1 MRAKT
6 ILTVLFLISL
16 GVAAVL
22 VYRALPPTVFHK
34 EAATQAP
41 QSAQV
46 LVTTKAIPA
55 KTFLR
60 SEDVAWRLVRQT
72 EPGEIIRPSA
82 KVLASH
88 PNLEQ
93 KVRGQVFGAATRV
106 ALTSG
111 EPIKQ
116 DLIVKPGDRD
126 FLRVV
131 LTPGM
136 RAISF
141 PVHTGGA
148 STGLLSPG
156 DRVDVVLTQSFG
168 GQPLAR
174 RSVSETIL
182 QDLRV
187 LAISAET
194 PGFGRTVTIEV
205 TPGQAEQLNVATQL
219 GKLSLTLR
227 PSNGSKTAAAAK
239 ESSSKPDTT
248 VKATWAGDVSPALGS
263 ATPPQRVVVQR
274 PPVDI
279 IRGAN
284 TQAVTVKQ

>member
-16 GVAAVL
+16 AVAALL
-22 VYRALPPTVFHK
+22 VYRALPPTVFNRQ
-34 EAATQAP
+34 AAKKAAP
-41 QSAQV
+41 SVEV
-46 LVTTKAIPA
+46 LVATKDIPKA
-55 KTFLR
+55 TLLR
-60 SEDVAWRLVRQT
+60 SEDVAWHAVKSAKS
-72 EPGEIIRPSA
+72 GEIVRPSA
-82 KVLASH
+82 AVLKSRPDLAKKMR
-88 PNLEQ
+88 EQ
-93 KVRGQVFGAATRV
+93 VYGAAVRTP
-106 ALTSG
+106 LTKG
-111 EPIKQ
+111 EPIRD

-156 DRVDVVLTQSFG
+156 DHVDVVLTQTFG

-174 RSVSETIL
+174 KSVGETIL

-187 LAISAET
+187 LAISPET

-205 TPGQAEQLNVATQL
+205 TPTQAEQLNVATKL
-219 GKLSLTLR
+219 GQLSLTLR
-227 PSNGSKTAAAAK
+227 PPTTRQAATAA
-239 ESSSKPDTT
+239 ETEKPDTA
-248 VKATWAGDVSPALGS
+248 VKATWAGDVSPALG
-263 ATPPQRVVVQR
+263 ATTPPRHVVAESPSVS
-274 PPVDI
+274 I
-279 IRGAN
+279 IRG
-284 TQAVTVKQ
+284 THSQSVKVK

>member
-16 GVAAVL
+16 AVAALL
-22 VYRALPPTVFHK
+22 VYRALPPEVFHQQQ
-34 EAATQAP
+34 QAKKAP
-41 QSAQV
+41 PPAEV
-46 LVTTKAIPA
+46 LVATKAIPKA
-55 KTFLR
+55 TLLR
-60 SEDVAWRLVRQT
+60 SEDVAWRQVKAAK
-72 EPGEIIRPSA
+72 PGEIVRPSEA
-82 KVLASH
+82 VLKTR

-93 KVRGQVFGAATRV
+93 KLREQVYGAAVRV
-106 ALTSG
+106 PLAEG
-111 EPIKQ
+111 EPIRN

-136 RAISF
+136 RAISI
-141 PVHTGGA
+141 PVATGGA

-156 DRVDVVLTQSFG
+156 DHVDVVLTQSFG

-174 RSVSETIL
+174 KSVSETIL

-187 LAISAET
+187 LAISPQT

-205 TPGQAEQLNVATQL
+205 RPDQAEQLNVATQL

-227 PSNGSKTAAAAK
+227 PPSTKTATAANAA
-239 ESSSKPDTT
+239 SQKPDTT

-263 ATPPQRVVVQR
+263 ASPSKRIVAER

-279 IRGAN
+279 IRGSSS
-284 TQAVTVKQ
+284 QAVAVKK